1 MLLFVILA
9 TCIIANGYQTMEPLN
24 FGILPGSGIDHTFYD
39 TFKNKLKTDIHSP
52 FGTTITNMNYCLFQK
67 IPPNTIL
74 VGHSFGGFLALLY
87 CVRETLYSESNIIG
101 CVLINSHF
109 NERIKMPYPG
119 IRLQSVEQPT
129 LVLLGRK
136 DNKLPIQKAMDDYK
150 VMTELSELYPKNKE
164 FVVSDATHTS
174 IFTDPDEMDL
184 AIRNIECFVQNNIKT
199 Y

>member
-39 TFKNKLKTDIHSP
+39 TFKNKLKTDIHTP

-74 VGHSFGGFLALLY
+74 IGHSFGGFLALLY
-87 CVRETLYSESNIIG
+87 CVRETLYSESNVIG
-101 CVLINSHF
+101 CILINSHF
-109 NERIKMPYPG
+109 NERMKMPYPG
-119 IRLQSVEQPT
+119 IHLSSVKQPT
-129 LVLLGRK
+129 LILLGRK
-136 DNKLPIQKAMDDYK
+136 DKKLPINSAMDDYK
-150 VMTELSELYPKNKE
+150 VLSEHSEVCSQNKE
-164 FVVSDATHTS
+164 FIVSDATHTS
-174 IFTDPDEMDL
+174 IFTELHELDL
-184 AIRNIECFVQNNIKT
+184 AIKNIECFVQNNIKT